1 MIETSALVA
10 IILEEPG
17 WRQVAEQIVQ
27 ANALTTCVNVFEAA
41 LAIVRERDLK
51 PTAGHAVVRELANRL
66 AIEVRSYDAAAI
78 PHAVAARERFG
89 RAAWAEHGRLPFLR
103 RGEAMPGA
111 AALRRPRFR
120 ADRRQRSGLRPRPV
134 CPPRAATGSSA
145 SGFPLSSRRSA
156 SPAGDQSTRSP
167 RRGSSATAFT

>member
-51 PTAGHAVVRELANRL
+51 PTSAHAVVRELANRL

-89 RAAWAEHGRLPFLR
+89 AGR
-103 RGEAMPGA
+103 RGLNMGDCLSYGA
-111 AALRRPRFR
+111 ARQCR
-120 ADRRQRSGLRPRPV
+120 ARLLYVRQDFARTDV
-134 CPPRAATGSSA
+134 N
-145 SGFPLSSRRSA
+145 
-156 SPAGDQSTRSP
+156 DQV
-167 RRGSSATAFT
+167 

>member
-51 PTAGHAVVRELANRL
+51 PTAGHAVVRDGANRL

-89 RAAWAEHGRLPFLR
+89 AGR
-103 RGEAMPGA
+103 RGLNMGDCLSYGA
-111 AALRRPRFR
+111 ARQCR
-120 ADRRQRSGLRPRPV
+120 ARLLYVGQDFARTDV
-134 CPPRAATGSSA
+134 N
-145 SGFPLSSRRSA
+145 
-156 SPAGDQSTRSP
+156 DQV
-167 RRGSSATAFT
+167 

>member
-1 MIETSALVA
+1 VKEALMIETSALVA

-89 RAAWAEHGRLPFLR
+89 AGR
-103 RGEAMPGA
+103 RGLNMGDCLSYGA
-111 AALRRPRFR
+111 ARQCR
-120 ADRRQRSGLRPRPV
+120 ARLLYVGQDFARTDV
-134 CPPRAATGSSA
+134 N
-145 SGFPLSSRRSA
+145 
-156 SPAGDQSTRSP
+156 DQV
-167 RRGSSATAFT
+167 